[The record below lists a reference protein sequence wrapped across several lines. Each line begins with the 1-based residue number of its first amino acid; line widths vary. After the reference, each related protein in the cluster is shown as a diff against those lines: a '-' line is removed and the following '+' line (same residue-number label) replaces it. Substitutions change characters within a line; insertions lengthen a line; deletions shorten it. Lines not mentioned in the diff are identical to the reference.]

1 MSTSS
6 FRSSRSRRVA
16 RTASSLI
23 VVALPAVLLALVI
36 QAGVPESWWPQTGQA
51 FAADQS
57 HVAAARTDP
66 CDLIVGPAKE
76 YCEGGHHSATTSSP
90 SASEVSHEGA
100 RAAWIAIPL
109 AAGLAAAV
117 VWLRR
122 GAAGHGR
129 R

>member
-6 FRSSRSRRVA
+6 FTSSRTRRVA
-16 RTASSLI
+16 RTASALI

-36 QAGVPESWWPQTGQA
+36 QAGVPQSWWPQTGQA

-57 HVAAARTDP
+57 HAAAARTDP
-66 CDLIVGPAKE
+66 CTLIAGPAKE
-76 YCEGGHHSATTSSP
+76 YCERGHQATASSL
-90 SASEVSHEGA
+90 AGEDA
-100 RAAWIAIPL
+100 RKGVGAAWMLIPPV
-109 AAGLAAAV
+109 AGLVALLM
-117 VWLRR
+117 WLRR